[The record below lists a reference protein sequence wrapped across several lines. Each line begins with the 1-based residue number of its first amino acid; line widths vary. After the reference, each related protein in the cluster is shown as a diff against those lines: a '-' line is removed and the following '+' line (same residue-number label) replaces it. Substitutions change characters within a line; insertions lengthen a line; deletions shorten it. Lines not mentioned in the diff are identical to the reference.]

1 MTPTA
6 LVGHVWQARAHHSLS
21 DGHGVRRQGDALY
34 GVQSHKLMP
43 CESRK
48 VHGENPR
55 AHPWVD

>member
-1 MTPTA
+1 MYGRPEHTIL
-6 LVGHVWQARAHHSLS
+6 LVMDTEFVGKVML
-21 DGHGVRRQGDALY
+21 

-55 AHPWVD
+55 THPWVD